1 MKHVVS
7 RLGELVNVV
16 LMTAGSVSATSG
28 SAWARL
34 FACGRN
40 TYGQGSIC
48 AGMEH

>member
-7 RLGELVNVV
+7 RLVELVNVV
-16 LMTAGSVSATSG
+16 LMTAGSFSAAG

-34 FACGRN
+34 FAWGRN
-40 TYGQGSIC
+40 TYGQESIC